1 MDRCGSTIWNHLR
14 VQGYSDQLMKKKGEE
29 KWKLGNEKLVV
40 GMICHDNCVQVWK
53 MLKALGK

>member
-40 GMICHDNCVQVWK
+40 GMICHDNCVQV
-53 MLKALGK
+53 